1 MVEPGRRTAPTAK
14 TGRAIIMD
22 PEPETPKP
30 KRHYTLTPKARE
42 ARRLSLAKAREKAR
56 RALRGYERGP
66 QEDEV
71 AYRARLHR
79 QIAPWSANLRS
90 ASAAR
95 KADCSAHYATHF
107 YHGLTAPDLDRS
119 AAASGEN
126 RDHLRRHLERCQQ
139 TIGGLAGL
147 EEVESQES
155 KVEEG
160 VENQRPK
167 VEKDDG
173 RKDTSSTLDPRPST
187 PSPTFD
193 SRLSTSPD
201 SGESTGRA
209 PRRSKLVLAL
219 GYVLWRALRLMHIQ
233 VRWERRALAYRLQEL
248 AGWRAAHPALT
259 AARLN
264 RLQSDLDF
272 VTRDVVVQSTRLHTL
287 RKRFEALW
295 TALFDPARW

>member
-1 MVEPGRRTAPTAK
+1 
-14 TGRAIIMD
+14 MD
-22 PEPETPKP
+22 AEPETPKP

-71 AYRARLHR
+71 AYRARLTR

-126 RDHLRRHLERCQQ
+126 RDHLHRHLERCQQ
-139 TIGGLAGL
+139 TIGGLAG
-147 EEVESQES
+147 V
-155 KVEEG
+155 
-160 VENQRPK
+160 R
-167 VEKDDG
+167 
-173 RKDTSSTLDPRPST
+173 
-187 PSPTFD
+187 
-193 SRLSTSPD
+193 D
-201 SGESTGRA
+201 SGPQPATANRQPATA
-209 PRRSKLVLAL
+209 PRQSKLVLAL